1 MNCSQWEAPTSD
13 CFSATLFLQCRF
25 MTSLYAHE
33 EGKNWAEANS
43 YWGCQN
49 PQLTKA
55 SAPKPQHWQADTNGH
70 LANVLGCAPC
80 SVTCSPICSVHFYPA
95 PAVAHRLCLMLMY
108 TSIAIPSV
116 APIFPLAG
124 LCAVLLTRSSGVHGC
139 APFTSGSNLALPSPS
154 VLQLSCLCRCVWPF
168 SYLSA
173 AHAQPPGLPGHV
185 LLQKALSSP
194 WMPKLILSSCLSGS
208 LSQ

>member
-1 MNCSQWEAPTSD
+1 MNCRQWEAPTSD
-13 CFSATLFLQCRF
+13 CFSATLFLQCHF

-55 SAPKPQHWQADTNGH
+55 SAPKPQHWQADTSGH

-80 SVTCSPICSVHFYPA
+80 SVTCSPICRVHFYPA

-108 TSIAIPSV
+108 TSIALPSV
-116 APIFPLAG
+116 ARFLPCWPLG
-124 LCAVLLTRSSGVHGC
+124 CVLVSLFWGT
-139 APFTSGSNLALPSPS
+139 
-154 VLQLSCLCRCVWPF
+154 
-168 SYLSA
+168 
-173 AHAQPPGLPGHV
+173 
-185 LLQKALSSP
+185 
-194 WMPKLILSSCLSGS
+194 WMCSFHLW
-208 LSQ
+208 Q